1 MTTREDTPSD
11 VQQVCIVTRYEIEKH
26 MQSRAFIGIMALVSL
41 ILVLL
46 TVIRPILGLDFA
58 SDSASFVSDYV
69 SWVEILILIGAVAFA
84 SGALSSEFEK
94 RTGLLMFPQP
104 IKRET
109 YLIGKYL
116 STLVVIGAA
125 LGVYYI
131 VVAVLS
137 LAITGGVPAT
147 IMLSFG
153 FAMIYTMAAC
163 AVAFLFSSILKTNT
177 ASIVAMVLVFMMVFS
192 IVGALLAMSNVDPF
206 FMPSN
211 AAGVISYSLEDPY
224 PVSSTTQMGMN
235 MTTTTYVPSELGATL
250 VLLGWTVGSLV
261 VAVVAFKRRQ
271 F

>member
-11 VQQVCIVTRYEIEKH
+11 VQQVSIVTRYELEKH

-41 ILVLL
+41 VLVLL
-46 TVIRPILGLDFA
+46 TVIRPLLGLDFA
-58 SDSASFVSDYV
+58 SDAADFVSDYV
-69 SWVEILILIGAVAFA
+69 SWVEILVLIGAVAFA

-116 STLVVIGAA
+116 SALIVIAAA

-131 VVAVLS
+131 AVTVLS
-137 LAITGGVPAT
+137 LIITGGVPAT
-147 IMLSFG
+147 ILLSFG

-163 AVAFLFSSILKTNT
+163 GVAFLFSSILKTNT
-177 ASIVAMVLVFMMVFS
+177 ASIVAMVLVFMMVFTIIS
-192 IVGALLAMSNVDPF
+192 SLLSMSGIDPF

-211 AAGVISYSLEDPY
+211 AAGAISYSLEDPY
-224 PVSSTTQMGMN
+224 PVTSTTQMGPN
-235 MTTTTYVPSELGATL
+235 MTMTTYVPSEIGATL
-250 VLLGWTVGSLV
+250 VLLGWTVASLV